1 MKKQERLRLFILFLA
16 CFIIILSSQATAQK
30 LNQEKENLELLSTED
45 N

>member
-16 CFIIILSSQATAQK
+16 CFIIILSSQTTAQK
-30 LNQEKENLELLSTED
+30 LNQEIEDLEQYSSED